1 MKFGG
6 RKIKVKGNSALAI
19 AAGVAVAFM
28 FIATIV
34 SVVIYKNRMEQ
45 ASELLREAEYKQYD
59 SYVVM
64 ISSDDDHDFWKQVYE
79 FHHIQA
85 EM

>member
-45 ASELLREAEYKQYD
+45 ASELLPTTAGTGAYD
-59 SYVVM
+59 AQPEVGTRTGGTQCGV
-64 ISSDDDHDFWKQVYE
+64 
-79 FHHIQA
+79 
-85 EM
+85 